1 MHELADVEPT
11 RSLRTVGYRW
21 TTDDTFTEDQT
32 VIVNRI
38 GSVLTARIRE
48 VCERCNNGWM
58 SHP

>member
-1 MHELADVEPT
+1 
-11 RSLRTVGYRW
+11 LRTVGYRW